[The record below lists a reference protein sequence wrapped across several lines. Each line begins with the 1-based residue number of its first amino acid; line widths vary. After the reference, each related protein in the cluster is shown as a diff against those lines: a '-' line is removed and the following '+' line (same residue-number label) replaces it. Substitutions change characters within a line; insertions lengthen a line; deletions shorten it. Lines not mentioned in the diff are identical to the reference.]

1 MLNYGTFRDYISILS
16 ESTGKNLHLEHLE
29 DEILNDGID
38 GGRAAINF
46 LQSLRDML
54 AGSANSKVNVTT
66 KWDGA
71 AAIFCGIDPSDNRF
85 FVGTKGVFSKTPK
98 LVKSEADVELLGF
111 SGGLSEKLVVAIQEL
126 PKLGIDGV
134 LQGDMMFTRSD
145 IVNETIDGVNYIT
158 FQPNTIV
165 YAVPEGSDL
174 ASKIMT
180 SNMGIVFHTTYTG
193 DTLES
198 MNASFG
204 ADVSSLNDVHSIW
217 YADAE
222 YEDKSGSVTLTKSET
237 ATITNLLKKAG
248 SEFHKINSNV
258 LRSFLDMEKT
268 YPSSASGSIF
278 KVYNNS
284 RVRAGKKIT
293 NARNHVKN
301 YLPWFENAWE
311 TKVIDKVKSPA
322 KKKEKKDLLKKYSR
336 TIMDS
341 SSSLIALTQFQTY
354 LTDAKNFIVDKL
366 DDGAKSYTK
375 TFVVTNNGYKVV
387 NPEGYVAI
395 DQIKGNAVKLVD
407 RLEFS
412 FNNFNA
418 IKPWDKT

>member
-1 MLNYGTFRDYISILS
+1 MLNYSKFRDFTSILS

-71 AAIFCGIDPSDNRF
+71 PAIFCGIDPSDNRF

-145 IVNETIDGVNYIT
+145 IVNETIDGVDYIT

-165 YAVPEGSDL
+165 YAVPKGSDL
-174 ASKIMT
+174 ASKIT
-180 SNMGIVFHTTYTG
+180 TANMGIVFHTTYTG

-222 YEDKSGSVTLTKSET
+222 YEDKSGSVTMTKSET

-258 LRSFLDMEKT
+258 LRDFLDMEKT

-301 YLPWFENAWE
+301 YLSWFENAWE
-311 TKVIDKVKSPA
+311 TKVVGKVKSPE

-366 DDGAKSYTK
+366 DDGAKNYTK
-375 TFVVTNNGYKVV
+375 TFVVTINGYKVV

>member
-1 MLNYGTFRDYISILS
+1 MLNYSKFRDFTSILS

-71 AAIFCGIDPSDNRF
+71 PAIFCGIDPSDNRF

-174 ASKIMT
+174 ASKIT
-180 SNMGIVFHTTYTG
+180 TANMGIVFHTTYTG

-222 YEDKSGSVTLTKSET
+222 YEDKSGSVTMTKSET

-258 LRSFLDMEKT
+258 LRDFLDMEKT

-301 YLPWFENAWE
+301 YLSWFENAWE
-311 TKVIDKVKSPA
+311 TKVVGKVKSPE

-366 DDGAKSYTK
+366 DDGAKNYTK
-375 TFVVTNNGYKVV
+375 TFVVTINGYKVV

>member
-1 MLNYGTFRDYISILS
+1 MLNYSKFRDFSSILY
-16 ESTGKNLHLEHLE
+16 ENTGKNLHLEHLE

-71 AAIFCGIDPSDNRF
+71 PAIFCGIDPSDNRF

-111 SGGLSEKLVVAIQEL
+111 SGGLSEKLTVAIQEL

-145 IVNETIDGVNYIT
+145 IVNETIGGVDYIT

-174 ASKIMT
+174 ASKIT
-180 SNMGIVFHTTYTG
+180 TASMGIVFHTTYTG

-222 YEDKSGSVTLTKSET
+222 YEDKSGSVTMTKGET
-237 ATITNLLKKAG
+237 DYITNLLKKAG
-248 SEFHKINSNV
+248 SEFHRINSSV
-258 LRSFLDMEKT
+258 LRGFLDMEKT
-268 YPSSASGSIF
+268 YPSTASGSIF

-284 RVRAGKKIT
+284 KVRAGKKIT

-301 YLPWFENAWE
+301 YVTWFESAWE
-311 TKVIDKVKSPA
+311 TKVIGTVKSPE
-322 KKKEKKDLLKKYSR
+322 KKKEKKDLLKKYGR
-336 TIMDS
+336 VIRDS
-341 SSSLIALTQFQTY
+341 TSSLIALTQFQTY

-366 DDGAKSYTK
+366 DDGAKNYTK
-375 TFVVTNNGYKVV
+375 TFVVTTNGYKVV

-395 DQIKGNAVKLVD
+395 DNMKGNAVKLVD